1 MTAAITALMVSPGR
15 KTNALTSPAQIDVF
29 VINAMV
35 EAPIRFTNNT
45 PNIKLTANSF
55 QVWSFGQIFSEY
67 QPMRPAAIGQ
77 LNMYPA
83 DGPTSTA
90 SPPRPPVSTGRP
102 MAIRMMKMTRLSV
115 PIRFPKKQ
123 PASMTPS
130 VWAVIGTGIKP
141 RGNGGIIPNT
151 AMRAANNAA

>member
-1 MTAAITALMVSPGR
+1 MMG
-15 KTNALTSPAQIDVF
+15 
-29 VINAMV
+29 
-35 EAPIRFTNNT
+35 APIRFTSIT
-45 PNIKLTANSF
+45 PKIRLPANSF

-90 SPPRPPVSTGRP
+90 SPPLPPVSTGRP
-102 MAIRMMKMTRLSV
+102 IAMRMMKITRLRA
-115 PIRFPKKQ
+115 PIRLPRKH

-141 RGNGGIIPNT
+141 RGKGGIKPST